1 MSSYVILAAVLAGV
15 LLFAFWP
22 NLMRRRRRMK
32 RRVRQRDGML

>member
-1 MSSYVILAAVLAGV
+1 MSSYAILAAVIAGV

-22 NLMRRRRRMK
+22 DLTRWRRRMK